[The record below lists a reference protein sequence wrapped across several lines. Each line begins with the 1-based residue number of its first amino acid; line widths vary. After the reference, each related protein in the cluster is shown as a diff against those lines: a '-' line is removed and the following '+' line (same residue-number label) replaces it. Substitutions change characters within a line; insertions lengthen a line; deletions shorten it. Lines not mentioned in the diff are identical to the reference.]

1 MSPRAF
7 RHALAPP
14 TLPLQRYHSPA
25 KRVHRAADNHG
36 AGLVPAVCVHADRVR
51 FGADVD
57 HADAEQCRQA
67 SCAAISCLAA
77 SKTLVPPTRLNCA
90 VRGAVTKFVAG
101 LWDNQVVRTVSLGVM
116 AINALYFFYVCDH
129 LLSPIY
135 AFGFLSGYDEQL
147 LSCELRAAAFAN
159 ERNAYITGSS
169 LFLFLVLRRLVDVQ
183 AKLFESRAEVKR
195 SGGVPMGIPMAPI
208 PAAYKPHGE

>member
-1 MSPRAF
+1 VRWFLLFLFMLIEC
-7 RHALAPP
+7 ALVLLLIMPMP
-14 TLPLQRYHSPA
+14 SNQ
-25 KRVHRAADNHG
+25 
-36 AGLVPAVCVHADRVR
+36 
-51 FGADVD
+51 
-57 HADAEQCRQA
+57 
-67 SCAAISCLAA
+67 
-77 SKTLVPPTRLNCA
+77 

-101 LWDNQVVRTVSLGVM
+101 LWDNDVCKYVSMGAM
-116 AINALYFFYVCDH
+116 AINAIYFFYVCDH
-129 LLSPIY
+129 LLSPMY
-135 AFGFLSGYDEQL
+135 AFGFLSGYDELL

-195 SGGVPMGIPMAPI
+195 SGAGVPMGIPMAPT